1 MKEKDKNSAH
11 TARQPDKDTKNNS
24 NGYPMYPES
33 EDIYNKDQ
41 DNKDIDPEDIS
52 KSEESPDGEEVL
64 EIDERDDIADESN
77 SDLDVPG
84 SELDDDQEEVGSED
98 EENNYY
104 SIGGDDHEDLE
115 EDKEDWL
122 DIGY

>member
-1 MKEKDKNSAH
+1 MKAKDKNANSS
-11 TARQPDKDTKNNS
+11 ARQSGNEVKNNS
-24 NGYPMYPES
+24 TGYPLYPKS
-33 EDIYNKDQ
+33 EDIYNIEQNDS
-41 DNKDIDPEDIS
+41 NIDPEDIS
-52 KSEESPDGEEVL
+52 KSKGLTSGEDVL
-64 EIDERDDIADESN
+64 AIDEKDDISDESN

-115 EDKEDWL
+115 EDK
-122 DIGY
+122 

>member
-1 MKEKDKNSAH
+1 MAEKNKNTNLS
-11 TARQPDKDTKNNS
+11 ARQSGKEAKNIS
-24 NGYPMYPES
+24 KGYPLYPES

-41 DNKDIDPEDIS
+41 DDSDIDPEDIS
-52 KSEESPDGEEVL
+52 RSEESPDAEEVL
-64 EIDERDDIADESN
+64 EIDETDDISDESN

-115 EDKEDWL
+115 EDKDE
-122 DIGY
+122 

>member
-1 MKEKDKNSAH
+1 MKDKDKNSNLS
-11 TARQPDKDTKNNS
+11 ARQSGKKAANIS
-24 NGYPMYPES
+24 QGYPLYPES
-33 EDIYNKDQ
+33 EDIYNKGE
-41 DNKDIDPEDIS
+41 DNLEIDPEDIS
-52 KSEESPDGEEVL
+52 KSEESKDAEEVL
-64 EIDERDDIADESN
+64 EIDETDDISDESN

-115 EDKEDWL
+115 EDKQE
-122 DIGY
+122 